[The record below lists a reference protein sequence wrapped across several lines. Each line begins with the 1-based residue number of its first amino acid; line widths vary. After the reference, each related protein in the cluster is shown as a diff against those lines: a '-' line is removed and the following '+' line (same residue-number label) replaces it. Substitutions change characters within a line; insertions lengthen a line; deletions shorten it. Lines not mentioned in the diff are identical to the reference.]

1 MNRFHD
7 KLAGQ
12 TLWLDAELAQLM
24 ARRGLWRRLT
34 GLLRRRDEAG
44 EAQRARLAHG
54 LETMREY
61 LRSQ

>member
-12 TLWLDAELAQLM
+12 SLWLDAELAQIG

-34 GLLRRRDEAG
+34 ALLRRRDAAG
-44 EAQRARLAHG
+44 EAQRARLARG
-54 LETMREY
+54 LETMREH
-61 LRSQ
+61 LRPQ